1 MNKDLTIVKSVLH
14 FKTLKNDLYNWG
26 LVVEITNKLF
36 LLFSIFFLFMSL
48 FEIVIKAPPFL
59 AGISAIALTKKELNP
74 DKND

>member
-1 MNKDLTIVKSVLH
+1 
-14 FKTLKNDLYNWG
+14 
-26 LVVEITNKLF
+26 
-36 LLFSIFFLFMSL
+36 MSL